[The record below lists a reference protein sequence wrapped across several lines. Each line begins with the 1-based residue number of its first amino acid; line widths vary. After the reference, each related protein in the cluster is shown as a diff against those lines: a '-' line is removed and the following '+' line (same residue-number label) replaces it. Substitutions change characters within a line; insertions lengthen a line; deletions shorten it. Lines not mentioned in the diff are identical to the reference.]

1 MIQRTLGAGG
11 PTVGSLGLG
20 YMAMSALYGPAD
32 RGEASQRALRPRPV
46 LVRDRAAAVPD
57 RQRTARDRE
66 RDHLGT
72 PGQDPARPGQHLRRH
87 DDPGH
92 RAPAAWV
99 LLFAGW
105 HFNDALL
112 WSGLITMAA
121 IAYLLATM
129 RAHRL
134 TPARLALA
142 GGMYGALAV
151 GLIPLLT

>member
-1 MIQRTLGAGG
+1 MG
-11 PTVGSLGLG
+11 
-20 YMAMSALYGPAD
+20 
-32 RGEASQRALRPRPV
+32 
-46 LVRDRAAAVPD
+46 
-57 RQRTARDRE
+57 
-66 RDHLGT
+66 
-72 PGQDPARPGQHLRRH
+72 
-87 DDPGH
+87 
-92 RAPAAWV
+92 

-105 HFNDALL
+105 QFNNALL

-134 TPARLALA
+134 TPARLVLA